1 MPISRR
7 SRTTSEPFGYYSR
20 MEMKKKRKKTVE
32 RVLPPEFW
40 ERHERTQRMLA
51 ERIAYH
57 EARIAARERG
67 ENPDAATA

>member
-1 MPISRR
+1 
-7 SRTTSEPFGYYSR
+7 
-20 MEMKKKRKKTVE
+20 MKKKRKKKTTD

-67 ENPDAATA
+67 ENPDAAPA

>member
-1 MPISRR
+1 MTSAPSVCYQ
-7 SRTTSEPFGYYSR
+7 RT
-20 MEMKKKRKKTVE
+20 EMKKRKKTRTPE

-40 ERHERTQRMLA
+40 ERHERSQRELA

-67 ENPDAATA
+67 EDPDAATA

>member
-1 MPISRR
+1 MKRR
-7 SRTTSEPFGYYSR
+7 
-20 MEMKKKRKKTVE
+20 RKK
-32 RVLPPEFW
+32 LPRRILPAEFW

-67 ENPDAATA
+67 ENPDAAIAG

>member
-1 MPISRR
+1 
-7 SRTTSEPFGYYSR
+7 
-20 MEMKKKRKKTVE
+20 MKKKRKRE
-32 RVLPPEFW
+32 IPGLPPELR
-40 ERHERTQRMLA
+40 EQHERTQRMLA

>member
-1 MPISRR
+1 
-7 SRTTSEPFGYYSR
+7 
-20 MEMKKKRKKTVE
+20 MKKKRRKKAIPDP
-32 RVLPPEFW
+32 PPEVR

-67 ENPDAATA
+67 ENPEAATA

>member
-1 MPISRR
+1 
-7 SRTTSEPFGYYSR
+7 
-20 MEMKKKRKKTVE
+20 MKKKRRKKAIPD
-32 RVLPPEFW
+32 LPPEVR

-67 ENPDAATA
+67 ENPEAATA